1 MWFFILLTT
10 IRHQCPISSEP
21 GASNHI
27 ISFKLDG
34 DAIAAVE
41 GCRDGGATELLDE
54 ESIGDLHIIET
65 TARM

>member
-27 ISFKLDG
+27 IGFKLDG
-34 DAIAAVE
+34 DAIAAVD
-41 GCRDGGATELLDE
+41 GSRDGDATELLTE
-54 ESIGDLHIIET
+54 GFVGDLHIVVD
-65 TARM
+65 AR